1 MSFLNPFAFLLILI
15 VIWLFKNIILRKSSS
30 ELLEFEK
37 ENRPYQKQTKLILT
51 SLIFALLALTRPVFT
66 NEVNKEKF
74 DANEYI
80 IALDASYS
88 MQMDDIQPSRYEV
101 AKANII
107 SLLKENTKDRFTLIA
122 FTKNPLLICPPTTDH
137 NIAISAIAALQPEF
151 ILTKSTSILSVLK
164 KVATLEQKH
173 KALILFT
180 DGGDEHDL
188 TQLLH
193 VAQKHAITVNIVAVA
208 SSKGAIIKKD
218 NKPFKDEHSHLII
231 SRINPI
237 LKPLASKTDGF
248 YFEIN
253 SAKEDLSTQLETA
266 LNEQNL
272 KAQELSTDV
281 ISYKELY
288 YFPLLIAFII
298 LFFALTKFLKFIPFL
313 TILFFIYP
321 NSSAQA
327 SWIDFH
333 YTKIA
338 VQAYNDGN
346 YTLAIKNFQKLEAS
360 QYACMSIAN
369 SYYKDKQYK
378 NSLRYYSRIQSHNK
392 HIKSILL
399 YNMGNAAFRLK
410 KYQRAENY
418 YKQSLAVEYSLEA
431 KENLFVIYKEQLKAK
446 VNVAD
451 MLPTVDDKKVK
462 TITKKNDTKKNE
474 KEDSSSSSSQQKSN
488 SASQGGGGKKT
499 KQKNKKTDKLKNKK
513 NNYKMGYNAY
523 ELINK
528 GYINET
534 KPW

>member
-1 MSFLNPFAFLLILI
+1 MSFLNPFAFILILI
-15 VIWLFKNIILRKSSS
+15 VLWLFKNILLRKNSS

-37 ENRPYQKQTKLILT
+37 ENRRYQTQTKLILT
-51 SLIFALLALTRPVFT
+51 TLIFILLSLTRPVFT
-66 NEVNKEKF
+66 NEINKEKF

-88 MQMDDIQPSRYEV
+88 MQMDDIKPSRYEV

-107 SLLKENTKDRFTLIA
+107 KLLKENAKDRFTLIA

-137 NIAISAIAALQPEF
+137 NIAISAITALQPEY
-151 ILTKSTSILSVLK
+151 ILTKSTSIISVLQK
-164 KVATLEQKH
+164 IATLEQKH
-173 KALILFT
+173 KSLILFT

-193 VAQKHAITVNIVAVA
+193 VAHKHAITVNIVAIA
-208 SSKGAIIKKD
+208 SSKGAIVKKD
-218 NKPFKDEHSHLII
+218 NKAFKDENSHLII

-253 SAKEDLSTQLETA
+253 SAEEDLSSQLETA

-272 KAQELSTDV
+272 QAQELNTDV

-298 LFFALTKFLKFIPFL
+298 LFLALTKFLKFIPFL
-313 TILFFIYP
+313 TLLFFIYP
-321 NSSAQA
+321 NFSAQA
-327 SWIDFH
+327 SLIDFH
-333 YTKIA
+333 YKKIA
-338 VQAYNDGN
+338 VKAYNDGN
-346 YTLAIKNFQKLEAS
+346 YTLAIKNFKKLEAS
-360 QYACMSIAN
+360 QYAYMSIAN

-378 NSLRYYSRIQSHNK
+378 NSLRYYSKIQSHNM

-418 YKQSLAVEYSLEA
+418 YKQSLAVGYSIEA

-451 MLPTVDDKKVK
+451 MLPTIDDKKVK
-462 TITKKNDTKKNE
+462 TITKKNDTKKDD
-474 KEDSSSSSSQQKSN
+474 KEDALSSSQQKSN
-488 SASQGGGGKKT
+488 TASQGGGGKKT
-499 KQKNKKTDKLKNKK
+499 KKQKNKKTDKMKNEK